1 MTTETQLKEAVRASL
16 DAEQVWREIARAS
29 FAIISHV
36 TLAGAPRSS
45 GVMYEMIG
53 RHLFVAVDADGWKAR
68 HLAADPRVAVT
79 VPVRRGGLLS
89 LMTPIP
95 PATISFHGTAVVH
108 RPDAPEIAR
117 IAERLTRILP
127 TEHQDAAAI
136 VEIVPEGEFVTYG
149 IGVSLMQMR
158 DTERA
163 RGRVPV
169 SNGGTP

>member
-1 MTTETQLKEAVRASL
+1 MTTETQPKEAVRARP
-16 DAEQVWREIARAS
+16 DTAQVWREIARAS

-36 TLAGAPRSS
+36 TPAGAPRSS
-45 GVMYEMIG
+45 GVMYEVIG

-68 HLAADPRVAVT
+68 HLAAEPRVAVT

-89 LMTPIP
+89 LMAPIP

-108 RPDAPEIAR
+108 RADGPEITR
-117 IAERLTRILP
+117 IADRLTRLLP
-127 TEHQDAAAI
+127 TEDQDGTA
-136 VEIVPEGEFVTYG
+136 VLEIVPEGEFVTYG

-158 DTERA
+158 DTQGA
-163 RGRVPV
+163 RGRAPV